1 MPTRRNPPARRSSER
16 APVKK
21 QFPSK
26 GGSGFPQKGGGNGG
40 GGGGM
45 MTCPDCGE
53 KMKRGG
59 VCASCGYDDSGG
71 GS

>member
-1 MPTRRNPPARRSSER
+1 MPIRKNPPARRSSQKT
-16 APVKK
+16 PIKK
-21 QFPSK
+21 SGSSKGFPPSK
-26 GGSGFPQKGGGNGG
+26 EDKGG

-45 MTCPDCGE
+45 MTCPDCGA

-71 GS
+71 DSGY